1 MSLQNLQPACL
12 YPDNEKTDIWS
23 CHVQDSEGHSLW
35 DLTWYKAHSIS
46 ANLTPSL
53 LAESGLVP
61 SPLPTVLEND
71 AEQLSAAQDQP
82 VLPTVPED
90 DAELPS
96 GSREESSLDA
106 VPEHQPEP
114 PSASASS
121 EAGWHCEAEQ
131 CCRELSA
138 LVQQSGACPD
148 SRTWARAWCATLRIQ
163 QVAMYSI
170 CCSCCL
176 SRSGAT

>member
-1 MSLQNLQPACL
+1 MPSIDCLHAIECHTYNLFCMKVYSLHLCNQTMRRL
-12 YPDNEKTDIWS
+12 TSGS
-23 CHVQDSEGHSLW
+23 CRVQDPEGHSLW

-61 SPLPTVLEND
+61 SPLPTVPEND
-71 AEQLSAAQDQP
+71 TEQPSAAQDQP

-90 DAELPS
+90 DAGLPS
-96 GSREESSLDA
+96 GSREDSSLDA

-121 EAGWHCEAEQ
+121 EAGWQLPLAFLRLTVLQ
-131 CCRELSA
+131 RAVSSWT
-138 LVQQSGACPD
+138 LVRCMP
-148 SRTWARAWCATLRIQ
+148 
-163 QVAMYSI
+163 
-170 CCSCCL
+170 
-176 SRSGAT
+176 